1 MKKKTSFAFP
11 EKTVLWTQDASSAL
25 GPCEGVWSP
34 SRITDF
40 KKDPGNPRSC
50 VRTMPITAELPDGGV
65 ALIQEAAN
73 FNRKWSGIKFS
84 LQDGACRAVYFQDPG
99 GFSAPSSSEMPWRVI
114 LVNDDLNGLV
124 RNDVIPSLAPEP
136 DRNLFPEG
144 SKAPWIKPG
153 RSTWTWWDRGNV
165 LENDQY
171 AFVDMAAE
179 FGWEYHLVDEG
190 WKNGADHF
198 RKAWTSWPNWPAT
211 PPAKT

>member
-1 MKKKTSFAFP
+1 MCIRDRGWNVEKVKDNVRDTFETRGKYPTSSVCFNEYVVSGKNSSLRLRARVFNNGVAFRYEWTEEVKKAPSLNISEEKTSFAFP

-84 LQDGACRAVYFQDPG
+84 LQDGACRAVYF
-99 GFSAPSSSEMPWRVI
+99 
-114 LVNDDLNGLV
+114 L
-124 RNDVIPSLAPEP
+124 SL
-136 DRNLFPEG
+136 
-144 SKAPWIKPG
+144 I
-153 RSTWTWWDRGNV
+153 
-165 LENDQY
+165 
-171 AFVDMAAE
+171 
-179 FGWEYHLVDEG
+179 HI
-190 WKNGADHF
+190 
-198 RKAWTSWPNWPAT
+198 
-211 PPAKT
+211 